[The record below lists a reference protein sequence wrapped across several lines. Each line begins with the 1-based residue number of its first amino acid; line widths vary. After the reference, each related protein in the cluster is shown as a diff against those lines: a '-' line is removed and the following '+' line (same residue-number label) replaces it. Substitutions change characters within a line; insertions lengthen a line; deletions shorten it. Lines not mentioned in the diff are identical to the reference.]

1 MWRSV
6 FRPPYARPLVKTES
20 QNTTRECSPMP
31 SGAGD
36 TTDWRA
42 RPARCFESLRPSG
55 KCCRPLPSATSSF
68 AFPPLSATLRMM
80 TLHLTHQAPLES
92 RDSIDRQPQSFDGPS
107 IKASTRR
114 PAQMHEARMKNRRP
128 SINSHDAP
136 SPFNQDSYGKS
147 HLIACRFPSIERTR
161 TTSDL

>member
-1 MWRSV
+1 MC
-6 FRPPYARPLVKTES
+6 
-20 QNTTRECSPMP
+20 ECSPVP

-42 RPARCFESLRPSG
+42 RPARSRVRQTPS
-55 KCCRPLPSATSSF
+55 SATSPF
-68 AFPPLSATLRMM
+68 EFPPLSATLRMM

-92 RDSIDRQPQSFDGPS
+92 RDLIDRQPQSFDGPS